1 MVPSAHV
8 CSEGVVLVLCPPPLA
23 VAARE
28 EVVLVPCHPPLA
40 VAAREVVVGRCRF
53 VFVCEGWCCHIT
65 LRSCLQRG
73 RVMACGRVTSDSR
86 LRGRVGGGCGRGAS
100 NWH

>member
-8 CSEGVVLVLCPPPLA
+8 CSEGGAASPSARVCSEGVVLVLC
-23 VAARE
+23 
-28 EVVLVPCHPPLA
+28 HPMLA

-65 LRSCLQRG
+65 LRSCLQ
-73 RVMACGRVTSDSR
+73 MACGRVTSDSR